1 MASILTLARSAFLL
15 IQGVDATVFGS
26 LSERVNEN
34 GLSRPGD
41 PRPRGRV
48 PLREQTFRL
57 PPVYIAAAVFIVLL
71 VLLLPVFERAHI
83 PPVLLLLIGALFL
96 IVLFGTTA
104 IGLSIGRRIVGDHV
118 EVAIRAPGERW
129 RHGPLAVR
137 PGHSLSRRT
146 QFNFTSH
153 PGTQSSLTKTNSV
166 KTRPGARAY
175 VRFGSSILS
184 SHIVQA
190 KTDLGIRELA
200 ALPSTLEELRER
212 LNENGPTTAQ
222 RATLQQ

>member
-1 MASILTLARSAFLL
+1 MVASILTLARSAFLL

-26 LSERVNEN
+26 LSERVNET
-34 GLSRPGD
+34 GCRV
-41 PRPRGRV
+41 RVTHGRV
-48 PLREQTFRL
+48 AGCPCANRL
-57 PPVYIAAAVFIVLL
+57 PAPPVYIAAAVFIVLL

-83 PPVLLLLIGALFL
+83 PPVLLVLIGALFL

-146 QFNFTSH
+146 QFNFASH

-166 KTRPGARAY
+166 KTQPGARAY

-184 SHIVQA
+184 S
-190 KTDLGIRELA
+190 
-200 ALPSTLEELRER
+200 TLSKPKRTSGFA
-212 LNENGPTTAQ
+212 NWQ
-222 RATLQQ
+222 RYRAR